1 MADRKLLR
9 NLNNNDMTNC
19 LDLVIRIWQRSY
31 LDTKEKHQEIIQ
43 EYVQEE
49 VNRAIAD
56 KDKEIAALKE
66 EIERMRDWLKQF

>member
-1 MADRKLLR
+1 
-9 NLNNNDMTNC
+9 MTNC